1 MEVPYGAMSARG
13 RTVWLVHGLI
23 ALCALLILGAM
34 AALTRGVI
42 KSEGHRAG
50 MEAKADEQEQLRLA
64 LWRMDAAAAA
74 WIAEEAQ
81 RPVPDGKNRE
91 PSGPEVK
98 LRFDAR
104 EDGLLLADDPDK
116 VSELC
121 VALDLPTRQSAFP
134 SMCSQ
139 MPEIP
144 ASWAIATPAPAPPPV
159 EPAPPEMKKTS
170 GEVTKADAPAQQQ
183 QPVPKMTRAS
193 QAYQTLANTKELGNR
208 SRVIKG
214 AVENAKAQFDSNME
228 FNESVGSW
236 SLLRSS
242 LPRPARIGGELL
254 LLRHLQWKLPNE
266 RMLRS
271 IQGVWLDEPALKN
284 LLLAQVA
291 DLFPGAKLVASSEG
305 DLEEGTTLAS
315 FPWKLAVA
323 RPEEI
328 PTPLPRSV
336 LYPLIAGWGAAL
348 VAIFAAWLLVTGLL
362 RLSERRASF
371 VSAVTHE
378 LRTPLTTFQLYS
390 DMLASGAVKEEKR
403 GDYFHTLR
411 REAER
416 LSHLVENVLAFSRI
430 ERRCERSTA
439 TRHVAGP
446 MVESMLE
453 RFRGRLKEAGMNL
466 VVDLHSEAW
475 PTEVKADPAAVEHVL
490 FNLIDNAA
498 KYGAG
503 PVTLDAERTACSLKI
518 RVSDQ
523 GKGIPASER
532 KRIFRAFHKS
542 AAAAAESRPGVGL
555 GLALSR
561 RLARAGGGNLE
572 IASKGEGTC
581 FVLTLP
587 RA

>member
-1 MEVPYGAMSARG
+1 MSARG

-23 ALCALLILGAM
+23 AFCALLILGAM
-34 AALTRGVI
+34 AALTRGVVR
-42 KSEGHRAG
+42 SEHHRAG
-50 MEAKADEQEQLRLA
+50 MEAKADQQEQIRLA

-81 RPVPDGKNRE
+81 RPVPDGTNRE
-91 PSGPEVK
+91 PAGAEVK

-116 VSELC
+116 VPELC
-121 VALDLPTRQSAFP
+121 EALGLPTRQVAFD
-134 SMCSQ
+134 SMCQQ

-144 ASWAIATPAPAPPPV
+144 ASWAIVPTPQPEQAQAQLEAV
-159 EPAPPEMKKTS
+159 PPEVARMAVPVAK
-170 GEVTKADAPAQQQ
+170 GETPEQQQ
-183 QPVPKMTRAS
+183 EQRSYPRAS
-193 QAYQTLANTKELGNR
+193 PAYQTLANTKEMANR
-208 SRVIKG
+208 AKVIKG
-214 AVENAKAQFDSNME
+214 AVESGKAQFDNNMVL
-228 FNESVGSW
+228 NSSVGSW

-242 LPRPARIGGELL
+242 LPRPARIGKELL

-266 RMLRS
+266 KILRS
-271 IQGVWLDEPALKN
+271 IQGVWLDEPALKA
-284 LLLAQVA
+284 LLLAEVA
-291 DLFPGAKLVASSEG
+291 DLFPGARLVASDEG

-315 FPWKLAVA
+315 FPWKLAVE
-323 RPEEI
+323 RNPEI
-328 PTPLPRSV
+328 AAPLPRSV
-336 LYPLIAGWGAAL
+336 IYPLVAGWGAAVL
-348 VAIFAAWLLVTGLL
+348 AILAAWLLVTGLL

-403 GDYFHTLR
+403 GDYFRTLR

-439 TRHVAGP
+439 APHHAGP
-446 MVESMLE
+446 MVAAMLE
-453 RFRGRLKEAGMNL
+453 RFRGRLKEAGM
-466 VVDLHSEAW
+466 DLIADTSGEAW
-475 PTEVKADPAAVEHVL
+475 QTPVKADPAAVEHVL

-503 PVTLDAERTACSLKI
+503 PVTLDAETTARALKI
-518 RVSDQ
+518 RVSDH
-523 GKGIPASER
+523 GKGIPARER
-532 KRIFRAFHKS
+532 KQIFRPFHKS

-561 RLARAGGGNLE
+561 RLARAGDGDLE
-572 IASKGEGTC
+572 VAEKGDGTC
-581 FVLTLP
+581 FVLSLP

>member
-1 MEVPYGAMSARG
+1 MSARG
-13 RTVWLVHGLI
+13 RTVWLVHGSI
-23 ALCALLILGAM
+23 ALCAVLILGAM
-34 AALTRGVI
+34 AALTRGVV
-42 KSEGHRAG
+42 KSEHHRAG

-91 PSGPEVK
+91 PAGAEVK

-116 VSELC
+116 VPMLC
-121 VALDLPTRQSAFP
+121 QALGLPTRQVAFD
-134 SMCSQ
+134 SMCQQ

-144 ASWAIATPAPAPPPV
+144 TSWGIAPTPPLQTEQAQVPVEAVSQEVAQKAAPPV
-159 EPAPPEMKKTS
+159 KGESPE
-170 GEVTKADAPAQQQ
+170 QQQ
-183 QPVPKMTRAS
+183 QRDQRYSRAS
-193 QAYQTLANTKELGNR
+193 PAYQTLANTKEMANR
-208 SRVIKG
+208 SKVIKG
-214 AVENAKAQFDSNME
+214 AVESGKAQFDSNMVL
-228 FNESVGSW
+228 NESVGNW

-266 RMLRS
+266 KMLRS
-271 IQGVWLDEPALKN
+271 IQGVWLNEPALKA
-284 LLLAQVA
+284 LLLAEVA
-291 DLFPGAKLVASSEG
+291 DLFPGARLVASDEG

-323 RPEEI
+323 RSAE
-328 PTPLPRSV
+328 TAAPLPRGV
-336 LYPLIAGWGAAL
+336 IYPLVAGWGAAVL
-348 VAIFAAWLLVTGLL
+348 AILAAWLLVTGLL

-390 DMLASGAVKEEKR
+390 DMLASGAVKEESR
-403 GDYFHTLR
+403 GDYFRTLR

-430 ERRCERSTA
+430 ERRCERSA
-439 TRHVAGP
+439 ACRQVAGEMIAP
-446 MVESMLE
+446 MLE
-453 RFRGRLKEAGMNL
+453 RFRGRLHEAEMEL
-466 VVDLHSEAW
+466 MVDPNADAW
-475 PTEVKADPAAVEHVL
+475 ETAVKADPAAVEHVL

-498 KYGAG
+498 KYGKG
-503 PVTLDAERTACSLKI
+503 PVRLDPEITACALAI
-518 RVSDQ
+518 HVSDQ
-523 GKGIPASER
+523 GGGIPAGER

-561 RLARAGGGNLE
+561 RLARAGGGDLE
-572 IASKGEGTC
+572 VAAKGEGTC
-581 FVLTLP
+581 FILTLP
-587 RA
+587 RG

>member
-1 MEVPYGAMSARG
+1 MSARG

-34 AALTRGVI
+34 AALTRGVV
-42 KSEGHRAG
+42 KTERDRAR
-50 MEAKADEQEQLRLA
+50 METKADEQEQLRLA

-74 WIAEEAQ
+74 WIADEAQ
-81 RPVPDGKNRE
+81 RPVPDPAAKE
-91 PSGPEVK
+91 ASKSEVK

-116 VSELC
+116 IPELC
-121 VALDLPTRQSAFP
+121 QALGLPTRESAFP
-134 SMCSQ
+134 NMCAQ
-139 MPEIP
+139 MPDIP
-144 ASWAIATPAPAPPPV
+144 TSWAITPS
-159 EPAPPEMKKTS
+159 EPAPPS
-170 GEVTKADAPAQQQ
+170 GAGLPDAVSEGKEVGKVEAPNPQQQ
-183 QPVPKMTRAS
+183 AQRAAPPLS
-193 QAYQTLANTKELGNR
+193 RVSPAYQTLANTKEMANR

-214 AVENAKAQFDSNME
+214 AVESGKAQFDNNMF
-228 FNESVGSW
+228 FNESVGNW

-242 LPRPARIGGELL
+242 LPRPARIAGELL
-254 LLRHLQWKLPNE
+254 LLRHLQWKLPNDKA
-266 RMLRS
+266 LRS
-271 IQGVWLDEPALKN
+271 IQGVWINEPAFKA
-284 LLLAQVA
+284 LLLSEVA
-291 DLFPGAKLVASSEG
+291 DLFPGASLIASNEG
-305 DLEEGTTLAS
+305 DLEQGTTLAS
-315 FPWKLAVA
+315 FPWKLAIPRHAGLVA
-323 RPEEI
+323 
-328 PTPLPRSV
+328 PLPRNIS
-336 LYPLIAGWGAAL
+336 YPLLAGWGAAV
-348 VAIFAAWLLVTGLL
+348 VAILAAWLLVTGLL

-390 DMLASGAVKEEKR
+390 DMLASGAVKEENR

-439 TRHVAGP
+439 TRRVAGE
-446 MVESMLE
+446 MVEPMFE
-453 RFRGRLKEAGMNL
+453 RFRGRLKEAGM
-466 VVDLHSEAW
+466 DLIADPDAEAW
-475 PTEVKADPAAVEHVL
+475 RTAVKADPAATEHVL

-503 PVTLDAERTACSLKI
+503 PVKLDAERTACSLKI

-572 IASKGEGTC
+572 IATKGEGTR
-581 FVLTLP
+581 FILTLP

>member
-1 MEVPYGAMSARG
+1 
-13 RTVWLVHGLI
+13 VWLVHGLI
-23 ALCALLILGAM
+23 AFCALLILGAM
-34 AALTRGVI
+34 AALTRGVV
-42 KSEGHRAG
+42 KSEHHRAG
-50 MEAKADEQEQLRLA
+50 MEAKADQQEQIRLA

-81 RPVPDGKNRE
+81 RPVPDGTNRE
-91 PSGPEVK
+91 PAGAEVK

-116 VSELC
+116 VPELC
-121 VALDLPTRQSAFP
+121 EALGLPTRQVAFD
-134 SMCSQ
+134 SMCQQ

-144 ASWAIATPAPAPPPV
+144 ASWAIVPTPQPEQAQAQQEAV
-159 EPAPPEMKKTS
+159 PPEVERMAVPVAK
-170 GEVTKADAPAQQQ
+170 GETPEQQQ
-183 QPVPKMTRAS
+183 EQRSYPRAS
-193 QAYQTLANTKELGNR
+193 PAYQTLANTKEMANR
-208 SRVIKG
+208 SKVIKG
-214 AVENAKAQFDSNME
+214 AVESGKAQFDNNMVL
-228 FNESVGSW
+228 NSSVGSW

-242 LPRPARIGGELL
+242 LPRPARIGKELL

-266 RMLRS
+266 KMLRS
-271 IQGVWLDEPALKN
+271 IQGVWLDEPALKA
-284 LLLAQVA
+284 LLLAEVA
-291 DLFPGAKLVASSEG
+291 DLFPGARLVASDEG

-315 FPWKLAVA
+315 FPWKLAVERNA
-323 RPEEI
+323 EVAV
-328 PTPLPRSV
+328 PLPRSV
-336 LYPLIAGWGAAL
+336 IYPLVAGWGAAVL
-348 VAIFAAWLLVTGLL
+348 AILAAWLLVTGLL

-403 GDYFHTLR
+403 GDYFRTLR

-439 TRHVAGP
+439 RPHNAGP
-446 MVESMLE
+446 MVAAMLE
-453 RFRGRLKEAGMNL
+453 RFRGRLKEAGM
-466 VVDLHSEAW
+466 DLIADTSGEAW
-475 PTEVKADPAAVEHVL
+475 QTPVKADPAAVEHVL

-503 PVTLDAERTACSLKI
+503 PVTLDAETTARALKI
-518 RVSDQ
+518 RVSDH
-523 GKGIPASER
+523 GKGIPARER
-532 KRIFRAFHKS
+532 KQIFRPFHKS

-561 RLARAGGGNLE
+561 RLARAGDGDLE
-572 IASKGEGTC
+572 VAEKGDGTC
-581 FVLTLP
+581 FVLSLP

>member
-1 MEVPYGAMSARG
+1 MSARG
-13 RTVWLVHGLI
+13 RTVWMVHGLI
-23 ALCALLILGAM
+23 ALCALLIMGAM
-34 AALTRGVI
+34 AALTKGVI
-42 KSEGHRAG
+42 KGERHRAE
-50 MEAKADEQEQLRLA
+50 MEAKADEQEQIRLA

-81 RPVPDGKNRE
+81 RPVPDGSNQE
-91 PSGPEVK
+91 PAGPEVK

-104 EDGLLLADDPDK
+104 EDGILLADDPDK
-116 VSELC
+116 VPMLSR
-121 VALDLPTRQSAFP
+121 ALGLSAPRTAFD
-134 SMCSQ
+134 SMCEQ
-139 MPEIP
+139 MPGIP
-144 ASWAIATPAPAPPPV
+144 SSWAISSPEPEPVRAEKEAPKKSPDKAAPVAQEESAPPLDQRAYP
-159 EPAPPEMKKTS
+159 
-170 GEVTKADAPAQQQ
+170 
-183 QPVPKMTRAS
+183 RAS
-193 QAYQTLANTKELGNR
+193 QTYQTLANAKEMANR
-208 SRVIKG
+208 SKVIKG
-214 AVENAKAQFDSNME
+214 AVETSKAQFDFNNMSTP
-228 FNESVGSW
+228 SVGSW

-254 LLRHLQWKLPNE
+254 LLRHLQWKQPGE
-266 RMLRS
+266 KILRS
-271 IQGVWLDEPALKN
+271 IQGVWLDEAALKS
-284 LLLAQVA
+284 LLLDEVA
-291 DLFPGAKLVASSEG
+291 DLFPGSQLIASDRG

-323 RPEEI
+323 DHTQI
-328 PTPLPRSV
+328 PAPLPRSV
-336 LYPLIAGWGAAL
+336 TYPLIAGWGAAAL
-348 VAIFAAWLLVTGLL
+348 AILAAWLLVIGLL

-403 GDYFHTLR
+403 GDYFNTLR

-430 ERRCERSTA
+430 ERRCEHSNAPPRQ
-439 TRHVAGP
+439 AGP

-453 RFRGRLKEAGMNL
+453 RFRGRLKEAG
-466 VVDLHSEAW
+466 VDFIADTSGEVW
-475 PTEVKADPAAVEHVL
+475 QSEVKADPAAVEHVL

-503 PVTLDAERTACSLKI
+503 PVTLDATASVCTLKI
-518 RVSDQ
+518 RVRDQ
-523 GKGIPASER
+523 GKGIPAGER
-532 KRIFRAFHKS
+532 KQIFRPFHKS

-561 RLARAGGGNLE
+561 RLARAGGGDLE
-572 IASKGEGTC
+572 LASNEAGTC
-581 FVLTLP
+581 FVLRLP

>member
-1 MEVPYGAMSARG
+1 MSARG

-23 ALCALLILGAM
+23 AFCALLILGAM
-34 AALTRGVI
+34 AALTEGVV
-42 KSEGHRAG
+42 KGERHRSG
-50 MEAKADEQEQLRLA
+50 MEAKADEQEQIRLA

-81 RPVPDGKNRE
+81 RPVPDGTNRE
-91 PSGPEVK
+91 AAGPEVR

-116 VSELC
+116 VPELC
-121 VALDLPTRQSAFP
+121 EALGLPTRQVAFD
-134 SMCSQ
+134 SMCQQ

-144 ASWAIATPAPAPPPV
+144 ASWAIAPTPPSQPEQAQAPMEAM
-159 EPAPPEMKKTS
+159 PPEATRKTAPIAK
-170 GEVTKADAPAQQQ
+170 GESPEEQQRDQ
-183 QPVPKMTRAS
+183 RSYSRAS
-193 QAYQTLANTKELGNR
+193 PAYQTLANTKEMANR
-208 SRVIKG
+208 SKVIKG
-214 AVENAKAQFDSNME
+214 AVESGKAQFDNNMVL
-228 FNESVGSW
+228 NSSVGSW

-242 LPRPARIGGELL
+242 LPRPARIGRELL

-266 RMLRS
+266 KMLRS
-271 IQGVWLDEPALKN
+271 IQGVWLDEPALKA
-284 LLLAQVA
+284 LLLAEAA
-291 DLFPGAKLVASSEG
+291 DLFPGARLVASDEG

-323 RPEEI
+323 KNAEI
-328 PTPLPRSV
+328 ATPLPRGV
-336 LYPLIAGWGAAL
+336 IYPLAAGWGAAVL
-348 VAIFAAWLLVTGLL
+348 AILAAWSLVTGLL

-403 GDYFHTLR
+403 GDYFRTLR

-439 TRHVAGP
+439 TPHDAGP
-446 MVESMLE
+446 MVEGMLE
-453 RFRGRLKEAGMNL
+453 RFRGRLKEAGM
-466 VVDLHSEAW
+466 DLIADRGIEAW
-475 PTEVKADPAAVEHVL
+475 QTAVKADPAAVEHVL

-503 PVTLDAERTACSLKI
+503 PVTLDAETTARALKI
-518 RVSDQ
+518 RVSDR
-523 GKGIPASER
+523 GKGIPAGER
-532 KRIFRAFHKS
+532 KQIFRPFHKS

-561 RLARAGGGNLE
+561 RLARAGGGDLE
-572 IASKGEGTC
+572 VAAKGGEGTC

>member
-1 MEVPYGAMSARG
+1 MSARG

-23 ALCALLILGAM
+23 AFCALLILGAM
-34 AALTRGVI
+34 AALTRGVV
-42 KSEGHRAG
+42 KSEHHRAG

-81 RPVPDGKNRE
+81 RPVPDGTNRE
-91 PSGPEVK
+91 PAGAEVK

-116 VSELC
+116 VPELC
-121 VALDLPTRQSAFP
+121 EALGLPTRQVAFD
-134 SMCSQ
+134 SMCQQ

-144 ASWAIATPAPAPPPV
+144 ASWAIVPTPQPEQAQAQQEAV
-159 EPAPPEMKKTS
+159 PPEVARMRVPVAK
-170 GEVTKADAPAQQQ
+170 GETPEQQQ
-183 QPVPKMTRAS
+183 EQRAFPRAS
-193 QAYQTLANTKELGNR
+193 PAYQTLANTKEMANR
-208 SRVIKG
+208 AKVIKG
-214 AVENAKAQFDSNME
+214 AVESGKAQFDNNMVL
-228 FNESVGSW
+228 NSSVGSW

-242 LPRPARIGGELL
+242 LPRPARIGKELL

-266 RMLRS
+266 KMLRS
-271 IQGVWLDEPALKN
+271 IQGVWLDEPALKA
-284 LLLAQVA
+284 LLLAEVA
-291 DLFPGAKLVASSEG
+291 DLFPGARLVASDEG

-315 FPWKLAVA
+315 FPWKLAIERNA
-323 RPEEI
+323 EI
-328 PTPLPRSV
+328 AAPLPRGV
-336 LYPLIAGWGAAL
+336 IYPLVAGWAAAAL
-348 VAIFAAWLLVTGLL
+348 AILAAWLLVTGLL

-403 GDYFHTLR
+403 GDYFRTLR
-411 REAER
+411 REAAR

-439 TRHVAGP
+439 TPHDAGP
-446 MVESMLE
+446 MVEGMLE
-453 RFRGRLKEAGMNL
+453 RFRGRLKEAGM
-466 VVDLHSEAW
+466 DLIADTGGEAW
-475 PTEVKADPAAVEHVL
+475 QTPVKADPAAVEHVL

-503 PVTLDAERTACSLKI
+503 PVTLDAETTARALKI
-518 RVSDQ
+518 RVIDH
-523 GKGIPASER
+523 GKGIPAGER
-532 KRIFRAFHKS
+532 KRIFRPFHKS

-561 RLARAGGGNLE
+561 RLARAGDGDLE
-572 IASKGEGTC
+572 VAAKGEGTC

>member
-1 MEVPYGAMSARG
+1 MSARG

-34 AALTRGVI
+34 AALTRGVV
-42 KSEGHRAG
+42 KGERHRAG
-50 MEAKADEQEQLRLA
+50 METKADEQEQLRLA

-81 RPVPDGKNRE
+81 RPVPDGESQE
-91 PSGPEVK
+91 PPGPEVK

-116 VSELC
+116 IPELC
-121 VALDLPTRQSAFP
+121 LALGLPTRQSAFP

-144 ASWAIATPAPAPPPV
+144 ASWAIATPPPSPAPAEPV
-159 EPAPPEMKKTS
+159 LPEMRKEEGMTKAEIPVQQQKAAPP
-170 GEVTKADAPAQQQ
+170 
-183 QPVPKMTRAS
+183 MTRAS
-193 QAYQTLANTKELGNR
+193 PAYQTLANTKEMANR

-214 AVENAKAQFDSNME
+214 AVESGKAQFDNNMVM
-228 FNESVGSW
+228 NISVGSW

-242 LPRPARIGGELL
+242 LPRPARIGEELL
-254 LLRHLQWKLPNE
+254 LLRHLQWKQPNE

-284 LLLAQVA
+284 LLLAEVA
-291 DLFPGAKLVASSEG
+291 DLFPGAELVTSDEG
-305 DLEEGTTLAS
+305 DLEAGTTLAS

-323 RPEEI
+323 RPAEI
-328 PTPLPRSV
+328 QTPLPRSV
-336 LYPLIAGWGAAL
+336 LYPLIAGWGAAVL
-348 VAIFAAWLLVTGLL
+348 AILAAWLLVIGLL

-430 ERRCERSTA
+430 ERRCERATA
-439 TRHVAGP
+439 TRHVAGE
-446 MVESMLE
+446 MVGAMVE
-453 RFRGRLKEAGMNL
+453 RFRGRLKEAGM
-466 VVDLHSEAW
+466 DLALDPEAEAW
-475 PTEVKADPAAVEHVL
+475 RTEVKADPAAVEHVL

-503 PVTLDAERTACSLKI
+503 PVTLDAGRTACSLEI

-523 GKGIPASER
+523 GEGIPARER

-555 GLALSR
+555 GLSLSR

-572 IASKGEGTC
+572 IAAKARGTC

>member
-1 MEVPYGAMSARG
+1 MSARG

-34 AALTRGVI
+34 AALTRGVV
-42 KSEGHRAG
+42 KGERHRAS
-50 MEAKADEQEQLRLA
+50 MEARADEQEQLRLA

-81 RPVPDGKNRE
+81 RPVPDGTNKE
-91 PSGPEVK
+91 SAGPEVK

-104 EDGLLLADDPDK
+104 EDGLVLADDPDK
-116 VSELC
+116 VPMLC
-121 VALDLPTRQSAFP
+121 QALGLPTRESAFP
-134 SMCSQ
+134 SMCTQ

-144 ASWAIATPAPAPPPV
+144 ASWAIATPPPAPPPPV
-159 EPAPPEMKKTS
+159 ESIPPEMKEEAVPQTKP
-170 GEVTKADAPAQQQ
+170 EVAAKQQQ
-183 QPVPKMTRAS
+183 WSNPPMQRAS
-193 QAYQTLANTKELGNR
+193 QAYQTLANTKEMANR

-214 AVENAKAQFDSNME
+214 AVESGKAQFDTNMVM
-228 FNESVGSW
+228 NLSVGSW

-242 LPRPARIGGELL
+242 LPRPARISGELL

-266 RMLRS
+266 TTLRS
-271 IQGVWLDEPALKN
+271 IQGVWVDEPALKS

-291 DLFPGAKLVASSEG
+291 DLFPGARLVASNEG

-315 FPWKLAVA
+315 FPWKLAVV
-323 RPEEI
+323 RPAEI
-328 PTPLPRSV
+328 PPPLPRSV
-336 LYPLIAGWGAAL
+336 LYPLIAGWGAAV

-430 ERRCERSTA
+430 ERRCERSTV

-446 MVESMLE
+446 MVESMSE
-453 RFRGRLKEAGMNL
+453 RFRGRLKEAGMDL
-466 VVDLHSEAW
+466 AVDPHAEAW
-475 PTEVKADPAAVEHVL
+475 QTEVRADPAAVEHVL
-490 FNLIDNAA
+490 FNLVDNAA

-518 RVSDQ
+518 RVRDQ

-532 KRIFRAFHKS
+532 RRIFRAFHKS

-561 RLARAGGGNLE
+561 RLARAGGGDLE
-572 IASKGEGTC
+572 IAAKGDGTC